1 MWNSIDKLSVLV
13 SWLDYAGA
21 IDIIAAI
28 VLLIT
33 WLRNK
38 ESSDRGL
45 AFWGILLSFVA
56 GGLWVFDAKAA
67 HQLARIQ
74 QKDSDRHATIQD
86 KSLQDVTSQLARV
99 TSQYDQSTNALAEA
113 NARLSAIKPPKQ
125 RLIEVLNS
133 VDAKMLVGLR
143 SGTNVY
149 GGRIDLS
156 KFDRLEEFANDPET
170 SRFISITKTSRFSIG
185 TRDGVP
191 FTGCFITL
199 DRAILD
205 P

>member
-113 NARLSAIKPPKQ
+113 N
-125 RLIEVLNS
+125 S